1 MFAKKEAPPS
11 ELPEA
16 RGTQARGQDG
26 RQHGGTHPA
35 ALGASG
41 VCQSEALAH
50 RHVPWRAQTAPQA
63 LSRRIHLPVE
73 PPAAYPDGVR
83 QPARPGHPPAARLS
97 ARLRRPAGLNNA
109 CHPMARRTLHAVNMV
124 DRIAHAIAEADGGDF
139 QADLARYRR
148 LALAALQSLASPT
161 EAMIDAAHQGGRVR
175 RRLGHQQPQRLQA
188 RGEGDARRLGGQKGM
203 IKPVDAAAWT
213 TARRYQPVGPP
224 EPTGGAFLPY

>member
-161 EAMIDAAHQGGRVR
+161 EAMIDAAHQAV
-175 RRLGHQQPQRLQA
+175 A
-188 RGEGDARRLGGQKGM
+188 FDDAWAINNRSDFKRAVKAMLAVSAVK
-203 IKPVDAAAWT
+203 
-213 TARRYQPVGPP
+213 R
-224 EPTGGAFLPY
+224 E